1 MDFLD
6 KLGETITAKG
16 REVSGKAKDMAEI
29 ANLKSQINTCEDP
42 EKAEKLKKELALVEN
57 ELRQKDNDGY
67 RRSHTV
73 FSNI

>member
-1 MDFLD
+1 ME
-6 KLGETITAKG
+6 KIRKKKEQ
-16 REVSGKAKDMAEI
+16 
-29 ANLKSQINTCEDP
+29 LKQQINTCEDP

-73 FSNI
+73 FSSL